1 MGWGILHLEVAMS
14 SSDPFDLTDFPWP
27 CNDDDLFDTSGPWT
41 GHAVLDWQ
49 RNAVSGRMDGYRRAA
64 EVLVEH
70 VLKHRGDLDYLIF
83 PIANCWR
90 HHVELQLKSLLTAL
104 RQFHDEPDGI
114 VRGHDVLKLWR
125 EVQPRLASAF
135 PDEPPSDAVNVG
147 RVIQQLHS
155 ADPDGQNFRY
165 HRRTDGSLALTGIDR
180 VDVRAWHDAL
190 GGVSNFLSGAGGIL
204 SEYQE
209 IKDDLERDMRDDYGP

>member
-1 MGWGILHLEVAMS
+1 MS
-14 SSDPFDLTDFPWP
+14 TSDPFDLTDFPWP
-27 CNDDDLFDTSGPWT
+27 SNDDDLFDTSGPWT

-49 RNAVSGRMDGYRRAA
+49 RDTVVGRMEGYRRAA

-70 VLKHRGDLDYLIF
+70 VLQHRGDLDFLIY

-90 HHVELQLKSLLTAL
+90 HYVELRLKSLLTAL
-104 RQFHDEPDGI
+104 RRFLDEPDGT

-135 PDEPPSDAVNVG
+135 PDEPPSDAANVG
-147 RVIQQLHS
+147 RVVQQLHS

-180 VDVRAWHDAL
+180 VDVRAWHGAL
-190 GGVSNFLSGAGGIL
+190 LRVSNFLEGAAGRL

-209 IKDDLERDMRDDYGP
+209 LKDDLEREMRGDYGP

>member
-1 MGWGILHLEVAMS
+1 
-14 SSDPFDLTDFPWP
+14 
-27 CNDDDLFDTSGPWT
+27 
-41 GHAVLDWQ
+41 VLDWQ
-49 RNAVSGRMDGYRRAA
+49 RDTVVGRMEGYRRAA

-70 VLKHRGDLDYLIF
+70 VLQHRGDLDFLIY

-104 RQFHDEPDGI
+104 RRFLDEPDGT
-114 VRGHDVLKLWR
+114 VRGHDVLKLSR

-135 PDEPPSDAVNVG
+135 PDEPPSDAANVG
-147 RVIQQLHS
+147 RVVQQLHS

-180 VDVRAWHDAL
+180 VDVRAWHGAL
-190 GGVSNFLSGAGGIL
+190 LAVSNFLEGAAGRL

-209 IKDDLERDMRDDYGP
+209 LKDDLERKMRGDYGS

>member
-1 MGWGILHLEVAMS
+1 MS

-83 PIANCWR
+83 PIANCSATPCR
-90 HHVELQLKSLLTAL
+90 TPAQEPAHGTA
-104 RQFHDEPDGI
+104 P
-114 VRGHDVLKLWR
+114 V
-125 EVQPRLASAF
+125 P
-135 PDEPPSDAVNVG
+135 
-147 RVIQQLHS
+147 
-155 ADPDGQNFRY
+155 
-165 HRRTDGSLALTGIDR
+165 
-180 VDVRAWHDAL
+180 
-190 GGVSNFLSGAGGIL
+190 
-204 SEYQE
+204 
-209 IKDDLERDMRDDYGP
+209 

>member
-1 MGWGILHLEVAMS
+1 MS
-14 SSDPFDLTDFPWP
+14 TSDPFDLTDFPWP
-27 CNDDDLFDTSGPWT
+27 GNDDDLFDTSGPWT

-49 RNAVSGRMDGYRRAA
+49 RDTVVGRMEGYRRAA

-70 VLKHRGDLDYLIF
+70 VLRHRGDLDFLIY

-104 RQFHDEPDGI
+104 RQFLDEPDGT

-135 PDEPPSDAVNVG
+135 PDEPPSDAANVG
-147 RVIQQLHS
+147 RVVQQLHS

-165 HRRTDGSLALTGIDR
+165 HRRTDGSLALAGIDR
-180 VDVRAWHDAL
+180 VDVRAWHGAL
-190 GGVSNFLSGAGGIL
+190 QAVSNFLEGASGQL
-204 SEYQE
+204 SEYQD
-209 IKDDLERDMRDDYGP
+209 IKDDLEDEMRGDYGP

>member
-1 MGWGILHLEVAMS
+1 MS
-14 SSDPFDLTDFPWP
+14 SSDRFDLTDFPWP
-27 CNDDDLFDTSGPWT
+27 GNDDDLFDISGRWT
-41 GHAVLDWQ
+41 GHALLDWQ
-49 RNAVSGRMDGYRRAA
+49 RNTVSGRTDGYRRAA

-70 VLKHRGDLDYLIF
+70 VLQHRSDLDYLIF

-104 RQFHDEPDGI
+104 RRFLDEPYDT

-135 PDEPPSDAVNVG
+135 PDEPPSDAANVC
-147 RVIQQLHS
+147 RVLQQLHS

-190 GGVSNFLSGAGGIL
+190 LGVSNFLSGAAGLL

-209 IKDDLERDMRDDYGP
+209 IKDDLEREMRSDYGS